1 MGPYIIMNNVL
12 DAAVNYTMT
21 ESSSAALIESLRA
34 QHPDIMAQLPNI
46 RLVEQGSLDDGTQPY
61 TYLCDTVVEHNLSI
75 DLTGRLQPSAG
86 SQWNAMSDLIDVLA
100 PGARLGWYVIHND
113 DPFRG
118 GNPPVPYKDT
128 EQVRSCYLIALNVR
142 LLFARRVLGAV
153 TRVGRKEGSRDFL
166 VERKQGSLDH
176 C

>member
-1 MGPYIIMNNVL
+1 MPIYLIHGFRWQRNQGHHGIGPYIIMNNVL

-46 RLVEQGSLDDGTQPY
+46 RLVEQGSLENGTQPY
-61 TYLCDTVVEHNLSI
+61 AYLCDTVVEHDLSI

-100 PGARLGWYVIHND
+100 PGARLGWYVVHND

-118 GNPPVPYKDT
+118 GNPPVAYKDT
-128 EQVRSCYLIALNVR
+128 EQ
-142 LLFARRVLGAV
+142 ARA
-153 TRVGRKEGSRDFL
+153 GSG
-166 VERKQGSLDH
+166 ERGGKKGGLKGFFGGKKGVKT
-176 C
+176 

>member
-1 MGPYIIMNNVL
+1 MNNVL

-21 ESSSAALIESLRA
+21 ESSSAALIESIRA
-34 QHPDIMAQLPNI
+34 QHPDILAQLPNI

-61 TYLCDTVVEHNLSI
+61 AYMCDTVVEHDLSI

-100 PGARLGWYVIHND
+100 PGARLGWYVVHND

-118 GNPPVPYKDT
+118 GNPPVAYKDT
-128 EQVRSCYLIALNVR
+128 EQVRGRYPHAFHRMLIDR
-142 LLFARRVLGAV
+142 QARARSSEKGGKKGGFKGFFGGKKGAK
-153 TRVGRKEGSRDFL
+153 T
-166 VERKQGSLDH
+166 
-176 C
+176 

>member
-1 MGPYIIMNNVL
+1 MPIYLVHGFRWQRNQGHHGIGPYIIMNNVL

-34 QHPDIMAQLPNI
+34 QHPEIMTQLPNI

-61 TYLCDTVVEHNLSI
+61 AYLCDTVVEHDLSI

-86 SQWNAMSDLIDVLA
+86 SQWHAMSDLIDVLA
-100 PGARLGWYVIHND
+100 PGARLGWYVVHND

-118 GNPPVPYKDT
+118 GNPPVAFKDT
-128 EQVRSCYLIALNVR
+128 EQVRGCYPIPLII
-142 LLFARRVLGAV
+142 
-153 TRVGRKEGSRDFL
+153 
-166 VERKQGSLDH
+166 

>member
-34 QHPDIMAQLPNI
+34 QHPDIMTQLPNV

-118 GNPPVPYKDT
+118 GNPPVAYKDT
-128 EQVRSCYLIALNVR
+128 EQVRSCHPI
-142 LLFARRVLGAV
+142 
-153 TRVGRKEGSRDFL
+153 
-166 VERKQGSLDH
+166 SLDAR
-176 C
+176 

>member
-1 MGPYIIMNNVL
+1 MPIYLIHGFRWPRNQGHHGIGPYIIMNNVL

-34 QHPDIMAQLPNI
+34 HHPDIMAQLPNL

-61 TYLCDTVVEHNLSI
+61 AYLCDTVVEHDLSI

-86 SQWNAMSDLIDVLA
+86 SQWHAMSDLIDVLA
-100 PGARLGWYVIHND
+100 PGARLGWYVVHND

-118 GNPPVPYKDT
+118 GNPPVAYKDT
-128 EQVRSCYLIALNVR
+128 EQ
-142 LLFARRVLGAV
+142 ARAGSGDKGAKKGGFKGFFGGKKGV
-153 TRVGRKEGSRDFL
+153 KT
-166 VERKQGSLDH
+166 
-176 C
+176 

>member
-1 MGPYIIMNNVL
+1 MPIYLIHGFRWPRNQGHHGIGPYIIMNNVL

-21 ESSSAALIESLRA
+21 ESSSAALIESLRT
-34 QHPDIMAQLPNI
+34 QHPDIMTQLPNI

-61 TYLCDTVVEHNLSI
+61 AYLCDTVVEHDLSI

-86 SQWNAMSDLIDVLA
+86 SQWHAMSDLIDVLA
-100 PGARLGWYVIHND
+100 PGARLGWYVVHND

-118 GNPPVPYKDT
+118 GNPPVAYKDT
-128 EQVRSCYLIALNVR
+128 EQVCACYPVSLIA
-142 LLFARRVLGAV
+142 
-153 TRVGRKEGSRDFL
+153 
-166 VERKQGSLDH
+166 